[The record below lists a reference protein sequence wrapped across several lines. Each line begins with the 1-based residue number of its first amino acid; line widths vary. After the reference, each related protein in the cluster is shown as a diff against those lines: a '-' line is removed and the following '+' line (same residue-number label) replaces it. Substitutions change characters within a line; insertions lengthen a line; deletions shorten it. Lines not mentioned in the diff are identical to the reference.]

1 MYEMLMGSLRDKLV
15 REMARRGWKT
25 PDLAR
30 ESGITHSLIWKYL
43 NPTAGRKA
51 RGPSIPQISN
61 LQKLAKALR
70 VSIEDL
76 LKEDGDRVR
85 EPEAVYRHARSKAA
99 PEIVLPVETYDQLT
113 SALKAVV
120 RSARVRDPVLRK
132 RRRP

>member
-1 MYEMLMGSLRDKLV
+1 MYEMFMSSLREKLLH
-15 REMARRGWKT
+15 EMVRRGWKNQ
-25 PDLAR
+25 DLAQK
-30 ESGITHSLIWKYL
+30 SGITPSLIWKYL

-51 RGPSIPQISN
+51 SGPSIPTISN
-61 LQKLAKALR
+61 LQKIAKALR
-70 VSIEDL
+70 VSVEDL
-76 LKEDGDRVR
+76 LKEDGGRVQ
-85 EPEAVYRHARSKAA
+85 EPEAAYRPALSKAP